1 MNGEDIME
9 RLFREYF
16 ADILLNDDVDDDF
29 NIKIE
34 ELSRE
39 EFGVGFNTFVKIY
52 SHFFYNKNR
61 LMYFINNYEIQLD
74 EKNVEHILKL
84 YNYSR
89 KHEMKKHS
97 YLLADFI
104 LTYYNTIHRPEYIK
118 NMGNNATS

>member
-16 ADILLNDDVDDDF
+16 ADILSNDDADDGF
-29 NIKIE
+29 NIKIG

-39 EFGVGFNTFVKIY
+39 KFGVEFNTFVKIY
-52 SHFFYNKNR
+52 SHFSYNKNR
-61 LMYFINNYEIQLD
+61 LMYFINNYEIKLD

-89 KHEMKKHS
+89 KH
-97 YLLADFI
+97 
-104 LTYYNTIHRPEYIK
+104 
-118 NMGNNATS
+118 